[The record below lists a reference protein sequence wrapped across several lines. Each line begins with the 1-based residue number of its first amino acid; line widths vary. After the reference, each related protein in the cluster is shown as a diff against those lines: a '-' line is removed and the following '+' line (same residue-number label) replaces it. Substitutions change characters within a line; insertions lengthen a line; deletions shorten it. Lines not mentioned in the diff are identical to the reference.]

1 MNVKIEHKSTQ
12 NTEKLEAHVEKALN
26 IIPTEHLRGLNK
38 LVFVDQITEPRIS
51 QAQRETLPALY
62 HPRVGG
68 QMAWAEIA
76 MAVVKPKKRFPQNLF
91 VLLTLKSNMA
101 QVVFSLAAQHYYFT
115 LAKGIKKTQLE
126 TACRI
131 YTEKSFEKWREQ
143 EGGLRVKLLRPFR
156 PFLDRMAKNL
166 AKKYKAELDKKNRDK

>member
-12 NTEKLEAHVEKALN
+12 DTAKLETNVEKALN

-38 LVFVDQITEPRIS
+38 IVFVDQITEPRIS
-51 QAQRETLPALY
+51 QSQRETLPALY
-62 HPRVGG
+62 HPRMGG

-76 MAVVKPKKRFPQNLF
+76 MSVVKPKKKFPQNLF
-91 VLLTLKSNMA
+91 VLMTLKSNLA

-115 LAKGIKKTQLE
+115 LAKGIKKNQLE
-126 TACRI
+126 IVCRQ

-143 EGGLRVKLLRPFR
+143 EGGWRVKLLKPFK
-156 PFLDRMAKNL
+156 PFLDRT
-166 AKKYKAELDKKNRDK
+166 AKKLATRYKAELEKQKKEK

>member
-1 MNVKIEHKSTQ
+1 MNVKIEHKSSQ
-12 NTEKLEAHVEKALN
+12 NTAKYEAILEKALN
-26 IIPTEHLRGLNK
+26 IMPTEHLRGLTK
-38 LVFVDQITEPRIS
+38 VVFVDQITEPRIS

-62 HPRVGG
+62 HPRMGG

-76 MAVVKPKKRFPQNLF
+76 MAVVKPKKRFPQNIF
-91 VLLTLKSNMA
+91 VLLTMKSNLA

-115 LAKGIKKTQLE
+115 LAKGIKKNQLE

-143 EGGLRVKLLRPFR
+143 EGGWRVKLLKPFR
-156 PFLDRMAKNL
+156 PYLDKVAKKL
-166 AKKYKAELDKKNRDK
+166 ASKYKAELDKQKSSK